1 MEYEKIKE
9 MSEAE
14 IKSKVTEIRKDL
26 LKLRFESAV
35 TQIKN
40 PLKKRGLRKDV
51 ARLLTAAREKKNA
64 GK

>member
-14 IKSKVTEIRKDL
+14 IKIKVKEIRKDL
-26 LKLRFESAV
+26 LKLRFEAAV

-40 PLKKRGLRKDV
+40 PLKKRALRKDV
-51 ARLLTAAREKKNA
+51 ARLLTAAREKQNA

>member
-1 MEYEKIKE
+1 MKYSKIKE
-9 MSEAE
+9 MSEQE
-14 IKSKVTEIRKDL
+14 IKAKEADLRKEL
-26 LKLRFESAV
+26 LKFRFEAAV

-40 PLKKRGLRKDV
+40 PLKKRALRKDI